1 MKLAP
6 ALFLAAAYLASAPC
20 HAQRSE
26 APHLLG
32 SWAVDVTRLPMP
44 PEARPKSVTLTFSQS
59 ADGKY
64 HTDVDILAPDGSER
78 KMTGAYTADG
88 TPYAIE
94 GDTMEADTAAVT
106 FPTPDVMVL
115 ALAKNGIP
123 ASTRIYALKPG
134 GQEMVETATYVG
146 DDGKPLIR
154 TNCFT
159 RVGK

>member
-1 MKLAP
+1 MKTVFTVLA
-6 ALFLAAAYLASAPC
+6 LASAF
-20 HAQRSE
+20 A
-26 APHLLG
+26 APTPAEPANPASLVG
-32 SWAVDVTRLPMP
+32 SWAVDVSKLPMP

-64 HTDVDILAPDGSER
+64 HTDVDILASDGSER

-134 GQEMVETATYVG
+134 GQEMIETATYVG

-154 TNCFT
+154 TNYFR

>member
-1 MKLAP
+1 MKTALAVFAFASVIAAP
-6 ALFLAAAYLASAPC
+6 TLAELIAPT
-20 HAQRSE
+20 
-26 APHLLG
+26 PLLG
-32 SWAVDVTRLPMP
+32 SWAVDVTKLPMP
-44 PEARPKSVTLTFSQS
+44 PEARPKRVTLTFSQS

-134 GQEMVETATYVG
+134 GQEMIETATYVG

-154 TNCFT
+154 TNYFR
-159 RVGK
+159 RVAK